1 MKVTYDE
8 KLNCPTYVLTK
19 EETDKLETVGF
30 IQDDEN
36 GIVITA
42 IDKKYSVAK
51 ITKERESI
59 LLNY

>member
-1 MKVTYDE
+1 MEITFDIESSRTVY
-8 KLNCPTYVLTK
+8 KLTRA
-19 EETDKLETVGF
+19 ETDKLETTGF

-36 GIVITA
+36 GIIITA
-42 IDKKYSVAK
+42 IDKEYSVAK